1 MKNLLVQGV
10 AFLFIALTP
19 YASVAAFPIYLLMNM
34 VLGPAAIVALLVT
47 SRQVGNRLEFDRTGF
62 AGRFFQVWYWGNV
75 ALAVPCIVVVC
86 CFCVFGFQR
95 GDHVVDR
102 RVAIELDD
110 GTGRIDLLIGRSKKA
125 DSQKTTRTLLAYI
138 LFDPVRSFDKVDFSG
153 GDGLDVSATNVTLNA
168 QRTTS
173 FGYGSIW
180 NRTSDSMAIQ
190 DKEFSRR
197 NGNVFVILQANPY
210 AQDIIQLP
218 AICDTTDVNE
228 VIRFAKNQCE
238 ALGETRLR
246 SLRLK

>member
-1 MKNLLVQGV
+1 M
-10 AFLFIALTP
+10 
-19 YASVAAFPIYLLMNM
+19 
-34 VLGPAAIVALLVT
+34 
-47 SRQVGNRLEFDRTGF
+47 
-62 AGRFFQVWYWGNV
+62 
-75 ALAVPCIVVVC
+75 
-86 CFCVFGFQR
+86 
-95 GDHVVDR
+95 
-102 RVAIELDD
+102 
-110 GTGRIDLLIGRSKKA
+110 
-125 DSQKTTRTLLAYI
+125 AYI

-168 QRTTS
+168 QGTTS

-197 NGNVFVILQANPY
+197 NGYVFVILQANPY